1 MAQGRVLAEDL
12 LPAYTNLQVLDVE
25 LGEGLQLHARPI
37 SLLVS
42 IINHHATPVEF
53 EVAGETCN
61 AGSILEMI
69 IIAGSKAEE
78 KRFRFRGDERPLRD
92 IALLFHHN
100 LGEEGADS
108 LPPELGYLARA

>member
-1 MAQGRVLAEDL
+1 MAEGRVLAEAL

-25 LGEGLQLHARPI
+25 LEEGLVLHARPI

-42 IINHHATPVEF
+42 IINHYATPVEF

-61 AGSILEMI
+61 AGSILEMMI
-69 IIAGSKAEE
+69 TAGSKAEV
-78 KRFRFRGDERPLRD
+78 RQFRFRGDERPLQD
-92 IALLFHHN
+92 IALLFNHG
-100 LGEEGADS
+100 LGEGGVDT